1 MTKSYE
7 DLSHQMFNVIG
18 LMRRASLARSSE
30 QHGIHHGQGHLLS
43 VLMEHDNLSQKELA
57 DVVHIRAASVTDLL
71 EKMEHEGLVIRTKDE
86 KDRRITRVSIS
97 DKGRQFL
104 IKNNLIRHE
113 VNEVVYGDLN
123 DDDLEQLD
131 MIYQK
136 IINSLSK
143 DLESNC
149 D

>member
-1 MTKSYE
+1 
-7 DLSHQMFNVIG
+7 
-18 LMRRASLARSSE
+18 
-30 QHGIHHGQGHLLS
+30 
-43 VLMEHDNLSQKELA
+43 MEHDNLSQKELA